1 MTNQDKNTEAL
12 ILDAARTVFTE
23 TGLDGARMQEIA
35 DTAGINKA
43 LLHYYY
49 RSKEQLFEAVFR
61 ESFNKFSPRI
71 FEIMGS
77 SIEITEKIKLFI
89 SNYID
94 LIQENPHLPAFVLH
108 ELNRNPERIS
118 NLLPFTEQTIS
129 GLLSKLNGEF
139 KSAGFI
145 EITPQHLMINIIAL
159 CIFPVIG
166 RPIVQPIL
174 FGNDTDRYNEFIQQ
188 RKTEVTKF
196 VLNALEKK

>member
-23 TGLDGARMQEIA
+23 KGLDGARMQEIA

-49 RSKEQLFEAVFR
+49 RSKEHLFEAVFR
-61 ESFNKFSPRI
+61 ESFSKFSPRI
-71 FEIMGS
+71 FEIMS
-77 SIEITEKIKLFI
+77 SPIEITEKIKLFI

-145 EITPQHLMINIIAL
+145 EIAPQQLMINVIAL
-159 CIFPVIG
+159 CIFPFIG
-166 RPIVQPIL
+166 RPILQPIL
-174 FGNDTDRYNEFIQQ
+174 FGKDDNRYNEFIQQ
-188 RKTEVTKF
+188 RKTEITKF

>member
-1 MTNQDKNTEAL
+1 MTSQDKNTEAL
-12 ILDAARTVFTE
+12 ILDAARRIFIE
-23 TGLDGARMQEIA
+23 KGYDGARMQEIA

-49 RSKEQLFEAVFR
+49 RSKDHLFEAIFR
-61 ESFNKFSPRI
+61 EAFAKFAPRI

-77 SIEITEKIKLFI
+77 PIEITKKIKLFI

-145 EITPQHLMINIIAL
+145 EIAPQQLMINIIAL

-166 RPIVQPIL
+166 RPILQPIL

-188 RKTEVTKF
+188 RKEEVTKF